1 MSATN
6 DEEVDHSV
14 DHHNHDMRPNVSLN
28 AIITPGEASE
38 SEEDDEYQEPIERQ
52 MSFGDHSVS
61 RHRKI
66 SEMSQSQRSTLSDDN
81 SSIGDSNKYNSLL
94 HKKLREKNE
103 QLKRELSALASGP
116 YLMATKE
123 VGNITKQLIQSQ
135 KMVQNVSASLRKVS
149 KELVSLEE
157 TIAAIKNDKNILLNE
172 FVVNSSVES
181 TVEST
186 ENY

>member
-1 MSATN
+1 
-6 DEEVDHSV
+6 
-14 DHHNHDMRPNVSLN
+14 
-28 AIITPGEASE
+28 
-38 SEEDDEYQEPIERQ
+38 
-52 MSFGDHSVS
+52 
-61 RHRKI
+61 
-66 SEMSQSQRSTLSDDN
+66 
-81 SSIGDSNKYNSLL
+81 
-94 HKKLREKNE
+94 
-103 QLKRELSALASGP
+103 LSALASGP

-181 TVEST
+181 TESEPNVT
-186 ENY
+186 NDSQNI